1 MPVHTVIQGESVLS
15 LSRQYGVP
23 PDKILN
29 HADNS
34 ELRQRSRDRGILFQD
49 DDLLIPEIEMR
60 EENCA
65 TDQRHRFR
73 CTNRNADLRVRFM
86 KKGEPRSGQSFVVR
100 AGNREIR
107 GNLDNDGWLVARIP
121 ADAQEATVTL
131 GEGARQETF
140 QMRVGHLDPIS
151 EWRGVQQR
159 LNNLGFACG
168 EENNENNE
176 DTAEAI
182 RMFQTKNG
190 LTSTGELDD
199 ATRSRLC
206 EVYGC

>member
-1 MPVHTVIQGESVLS
+1 MPMHTVRQGESVLS

-23 PDKILN
+23 LEKILN
-29 HADNS
+29 HADNR
-34 ELRQRSRDRGILFQD
+34 ELRDRSRDRGILFEED
-49 DDLLIPEIEMR
+49 NLLIPEIDLR
-60 EENCA
+60 EELCA

-73 CTNRNADLRVRFM
+73 CTNRNADLRIRFM
-86 KKGEPRSGQSFVVR
+86 KRGEPRAGQSFVVR

-107 GNLDNDGWLVARIP
+107 GNLDNDGWLVARVP
-121 ADAQEATVTL
+121 VDAQEAIITL

-159 LNNLGFACG
+159 LNNLGFPCG

-176 DTAEAI
+176 STAEAI
-182 RMFQTKNG
+182 RTFQTKNG

-199 ATRSRLC
+199 ATRNRLR